1 MAPDIR
7 GLNHIFRNE
16 SGQEGMVPA
25 TYVEEIAT
33 YDDPTDD
40 QSFSSESEGKKSNL
54 NEHGPRDEPDGEPDL
69 GNEEYEDS

>member
-1 MAPDIR
+1 
-7 GLNHIFRNE
+7 
-16 SGQEGMVPA
+16 MVPA

-40 QSFSSESEGKKSNL
+40 QSFSSESEGKKSNM

-69 GNEEYEDS
+69 GNEEYEDSWVYGVSWWRRICDILYV

>member
-1 MAPDIR
+1 
-7 GLNHIFRNE
+7 
-16 SGQEGMVPA
+16 MVPA

-40 QSFSSESEGKKSNL
+40 QSFSSESEGKKSNM